1 MADSKAEGPQG
12 AAASLLNGLRVLE
25 AFGMATPSLGVTEV
39 AHRVGLHKSTVS
51 RILSGLAQTG
61 YVERD
66 DATGKYRLGLGIIT
80 LAGPLLAE
88 LDVRR
93 LTIDKLEHLTETT
106 RETSALSVWNGS
118 EAVAVEQVPS
128 PQAVK
133 HTAYVGTRYNRWES
147 SSVRVFL
154 AHLPL
159 QEVGELLASRR
170 IRANPTPPA
179 DLEAALALV
188 RNQGYDVNDGRT
200 DPQEFGISAAVYDYA
215 GAVAGCVTLSVP
227 RSRVTKED
235 VEQLVEAVR
244 RAAQRITQD
253 FGAGGAGI
261 RGRHVRRV
269 QMQNVEG

>member
-1 MADSKAEGPQG
+1 
-12 AAASLLNGLRVLE
+12 
-25 AFGMATPSLGVTEV
+25 MATPSLGVTEV
-39 AHRVGLHKSTVS
+39 AHRVGLHKSTIS

-93 LTIDKLEHLTETT
+93 LAIDKLEHLTETT

-154 AHLPL
+154 SHLPL
-159 QEVGELLASRR
+159 QEVGELLASGR
-170 IRANPTPPA
+170 IRADPTPPE
-179 DLEAALALV
+179 DLETALALV
-188 RNQGYDVNDGRT
+188 RDQGYDVNDGRT
-200 DPQEFGISAAVYDYA
+200 DPQEFGISVAVHDYS

-227 RSRVTKED
+227 RSRVAEKD
-235 VEQLVEAVR
+235 VDRLMDAVR

-253 FGAGGAGI
+253 FGAGGAGT
-261 RGRHVRRV
+261 RGKHVRRV
-269 QMQNVEG
+269 QMQNAEG

>member
-51 RILSGLAQTG
+51 RILSGLAQAG

-66 DATGKYRLGLGIIT
+66 EATGKYRLGLGIIT

-93 LTIDKLEHLTETT
+93 LAINKLEHLTETT

-147 SSVRVFL
+147 SSVRIFL

-159 QEVGELLASRR
+159 EEVRGLLDSGRITASTSSF
-170 IRANPTPPA
+170 P
-179 DLEAALALV
+179 DLEAALALI
-188 RNQGYDVNDGRT
+188 REQGYDVNDGRT
-200 DPQEFGISAAVYDYA
+200 DPQEFGISAAVHDYS

-227 RSRVTKED
+227 RSRVSTGD
-235 VEQLVEAVR
+235 VTALLAAVR
-244 RAAQRITQD
+244 HAAREITED
-253 FGAGGAGI
+253 FGAASSPVN
-261 RGRHVRRV
+261 GRHVRRV
-269 QMQNVEG
+269 QMQNVER

>member
-51 RILSGLAQTG
+51 RILSGLAQAG

-66 DATGKYRLGLGIIT
+66 EATGKYRLGLGIIT

-93 LTIDKLEHLTETT
+93 LAINKLEHLTETT

-147 SSVRVFL
+147 SSVRIFL

-159 QEVGELLASRR
+159 QEMRELLDSGR
-170 IRANPTPPA
+170 ITARSTPPV
-179 DLEAALALV
+179 DLEATLAVV
-188 RNQGYDVNDGRT
+188 RERGYDVNDGRT
-200 DPQEFGISAAVYDYA
+200 DPQEFGISAAVHDYA

-227 RSRVTKED
+227 RSRVADED
-235 VEQLVEAVR
+235 VERLVDAVR
-244 RAAQRITQD
+244 RTAQRITQD
-253 FGAGGAGI
+253 FGAGGVAT
-261 RGRHVRRV
+261 RGRHVRRM
-269 QMQNVEG
+269 QMQNAEG